1 MESTADLGYFDW
13 ICWHAD
19 LKRWPASS
27 CDLLSALLA
36 TAAQTAKAASKH
48 QPSSELLVNMAL
60 SFFPYSSLLL
70 LRPFLHLLLTPFS
83 ITSFAPFSFLSLTSR
98 NKSSFL
104 GRSQQSGI
112 RLSHGWL
119 LRENA
124 DLLSSLLLF
133 PSFFSLSLLAVFS
146 PQRSFYSHSPESPP
160 AFQIVIIV
168 ITIITAMGLVTVM

>member
-13 ICWHAD
+13 ICWHGD

-27 CDLLSALLA
+27 YDLLSALLA
-36 TAAQTAKAASKH
+36 TAAQTATAAS
-48 QPSSELLVNMAL
+48 QPRPSSERLVNMAL
-60 SFFPYSSLLL
+60 SFFPYSSLPL
-70 LRPFLHLLLTPFS
+70 PFLHLLLTPFS
-83 ITSFAPFSFLSLTSR
+83 ITSFSPFSFLSLTSR

-104 GRSQQSGI
+104 GRSRQSGI

>member
-13 ICWHAD
+13 ICWHGD
-19 LKRWPASS
+19 VKRWPASS
-27 CDLLSALLA
+27 FDLLSALVA

-48 QPSSELLVNMAL
+48 QPSSELLVNTAL
-60 SFFPYSSLLL
+60 SFFLTL
-70 LRPFLHLLLTPFS
+70 PFLHLLLTPFS
-83 ITSFAPFSFLSLTSR
+83 ITSFSPFSFLSLTSR

-104 GRSQQSGI
+104 GRSRQSGI

-119 LRENA
+119 LRENV